1 MTGFK
6 LPALDPAAV
15 EERVGS
21 SYPEPFGSQVGARR
35 KRALGD
41 ALGLCNYGVNLVE
54 LPAGA
59 PSTMRHW
66 HDKQDEF
73 VYLLEGE
80 LTLITDGGEQTLTA
94 GMAAGFP
101 AGSGDGHQM
110 VNRSQA
116 RAVYLEVGDRLPGDK
131 VHYSDVDLALPRASG
146 DGLGLAF
153 THKDGTPY

>member
-6 LPALDPAAV
+6 LPALDPATV
-15 EERVGS
+15 EERVGAD
-21 SYPEPFGSQVGARR
+21 YPEPFGSLVGARR

-41 ALGLCNYGVNLVE
+41 ALGLGNYGVNLVE
-54 LPAGA
+54 VPPGA
-59 PSTMRHW
+59 LSTMRHW

-73 VYLLEGE
+73 IYLLEGE

-110 VNRSQA
+110 VNRSLA
-116 RAVYLEVGDRLPGDK
+116 RAVYLEVGDRLPGDQ
-131 VHYSDVDLALPRASG
+131 VHYTDIDLALPRASG

>member
-1 MTGFK
+1 MTDLK
-6 LPALDPAAV
+6 RPALDPATV
-15 EERVGS
+15 EERIGAD
-21 SYPEPFGSQVGARR
+21 YPEPFGSQVGARR
-35 KRALGD
+35 KRLLGE
-41 ALGLCNYGVNLVE
+41 ALGLRNYGVNLVE
-54 LPAGA
+54 VPPGA
-59 PSTMRHW
+59 LSTMRHW

-73 VYLLEGE
+73 VYVLEGE